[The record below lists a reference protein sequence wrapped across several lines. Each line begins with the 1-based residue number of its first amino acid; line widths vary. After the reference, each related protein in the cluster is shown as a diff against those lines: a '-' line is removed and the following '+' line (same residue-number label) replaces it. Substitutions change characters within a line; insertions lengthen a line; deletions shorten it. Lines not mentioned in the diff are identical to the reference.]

1 MLAKPVLHISMNVSK
16 SVVFYSKNVFFLHG
30 FLLLFVFLNNY
41 KNIQNLCI
49 DVNVSVYILVYICPI
64 LVESTLYIG
73 LNVGF
78 SYFRLREYGSN
89 FVLVKLC
96 ALDKC
101 AGIVKK

>member
-1 MLAKPVLHISMNVSK
+1 MCM
-16 SVVFYSKNVFFLHG
+16 G
-30 FLLLFVFLNNY
+30 
-41 KNIQNLCI
+41 
-49 DVNVSVYILVYICPI
+49 VNTPVYILVYIC
-64 LVESTLYIG
+64 LVSVKNPLYIG

-89 FVLVKLC
+89 FILVKLC

>member
-1 MLAKPVLHISMNVSK
+1 MCM
-16 SVVFYSKNVFFLHG
+16 G
-30 FLLLFVFLNNY
+30 
-41 KNIQNLCI
+41 
-49 DVNVSVYILVYICPI
+49 VNTPVYILVYICP
-64 LVESTLYIG
+64 VFVKNPLYIG

-101 AGIVKK
+101 AGLVKKRFGNY

>member
-1 MLAKPVLHISMNVSK
+1 MCM
-16 SVVFYSKNVFFLHG
+16 G
-30 FLLLFVFLNNY
+30 
-41 KNIQNLCI
+41 
-49 DVNVSVYILVYICPI
+49 VNTPVYILVYICPV
-64 LVESTLYIG
+64 LVKNPLYIG

-101 AGIVKK
+101 AGIVIKTI